1 MKGKTKMCV
10 VSFSFLNKTLALAY
24 MLSGRY
30 LKTPSNRKRPF
41 VKKGIK
47 KDSDEFL
54 KMMKKKDRETGKR
67 KRKQGA

>member
-1 MKGKTKMCV
+1 
-10 VSFSFLNKTLALAY
+10 
-24 MLSGRY
+24 
-30 LKTPSNRKRPF
+30 

-67 KRKQGA
+67 KRKQEA